1 MDGPAS
7 LGRCGCGVR
16 IPARPLL
23 TKRREMKVKKIIMP
37 HGSIGKLAAMCGVS
51 TNTVREALN
60 FGADTEAQRLVR
72 KRAVE
77 LYGGQ
82 VVTIEKTL

>member
-1 MDGPAS
+1 
-7 LGRCGCGVR
+7 
-16 IPARPLL
+16 
-23 TKRREMKVKKIIMP
+23 MP

-82 VVTIEKTL
+82 VVTIEKAL

>member
-1 MDGPAS
+1 
-7 LGRCGCGVR
+7 
-16 IPARPLL
+16 
-23 TKRREMKVKKIIMP
+23 MKVKKIILP
-37 HGSIGKLAAMCGVS
+37 HGNAGKLAAMCGVS
-51 TNTVREALN
+51 MNTVREALN

-82 VVTIEKTL
+82 VVTIEKAL

>member
-1 MDGPAS
+1 M
-7 LGRCGCGVR
+7 
-16 IPARPLL
+16 I
-23 TKRREMKVKKIIMP
+23 KEREDMKVKKIIMP

>member
-1 MDGPAS
+1 
-7 LGRCGCGVR
+7 
-16 IPARPLL
+16 
-23 TKRREMKVKKIIMP
+23 MKVKKIIMP

-82 VVTIEKTL
+82 LVTIEKAL